1 MSKQSRV
8 MKFGDC
14 SRLTT
19 LDLCDN
25 GLEEIG
31 RGGGFLWLLVT
42 DLEIGHPDFDR

>member
-25 GLEEIG
+25 ALEEIG
-31 RGGGFLWLLVT
+31 RGGGFLWLLVI
-42 DLEIGHPDFDR
+42 DLEIGHPEFDR